1 MFINYITLMLINLA
15 AGLVL
20 LADFVYR
27 GLDGGN
33 LKRWVPG
40 FGLVGAIALVTGL
53 HMTLTWPVPGSFNI
67 SFGETTVL
75 FGALYVA
82 TAIAMAQGWDLLSL
96 AIYACFAGLT
106 SVLIGLRIISLGQ
119 TQQPLVAGL
128 GFILTGLGG
137 VFAAPTLAYLRG
149 SRGWRTLGALV
160 LLLAALVWA
169 IIGYRAF
176 WGHLDGFSD
185 WQPPTMGVQPQD

>member
-1 MFINYITLMLINLA
+1 MFINYITLMLINMV

-27 GLDGGN
+27 GLDGAN
-33 LKRWVPG
+33 LKRWIPG

-53 HMTLTWPVPGSFNI
+53 HMILTWPVTGSFNI

-75 FGALYVA
+75 FGGLYVA
-82 TAIAMAQGWDLLSL
+82 AAIAIAQGWDLLSL
-96 AIYACFAGLT
+96 TVYAFFVGLT
-106 SVLIGLRIISLGQ
+106 SIVVGVRIIDLGQ

-137 VFAAPTLAYLRG
+137 VLAAPTLVYLRG
-149 SRGWRTLGALV
+149 NKGWRTLGAAV
-160 LLLAALVWA
+160 LLAAALVWA
-169 IIGYRAF
+169 IIGYRAY
-176 WGHLDGFSD
+176 WGHLEGFID
-185 WQPPTMGVQPQD
+185 WQPPLMRVEPQE

>member
-1 MFINYITLMLINLA
+1 MFIDYITLMLINMV

-27 GLDGGN
+27 GLDGAN
-33 LKRWVPG
+33 LKRWIPG

-75 FGALYVA
+75 FGGLYIA
-82 TAIAMAQGWDLLSL
+82 AAIAIAQGWDLLSL
-96 AIYACFAGLT
+96 TVYGFFAGLT
-106 SVLIGLRIISLGQ
+106 SIVVGARIINLGQ

-128 GFILTGLGG
+128 GFIITGLGG
-137 VFAAPTLAYLRG
+137 VLAAPTLVYLRNN
-149 SRGWRTLGALV
+149 RTWRTVGAVV
-160 LLLAALVWA
+160 LLVAALIWA
-169 IIGYRAF
+169 IIGFRAY
-176 WGHLDGFSD
+176 WGHMEGFSE
-185 WQPPTMGVQPQD
+185 WQPPVMRGEP

>member
-1 MFINYITLMLINLA
+1 MFIDYITLMLINMV

-27 GLDGGN
+27 GLGEVN
-33 LKRWVPG
+33 LKRWIPG

-75 FGALYVA
+75 FGGLYVA
-82 TAIAMAQGWDLLSL
+82 AAIAIAQGWDLLSL
-96 AIYACFAGLT
+96 AVYAFFAGLT
-106 SVLIGLRIISLGQ
+106 AIVVGARIISLEQ
-119 TQQPLVAGL
+119 TKQPLMAGL

-137 VFAAPTLAYLRG
+137 VLAAPTLVSLG
-149 SRGWRTLGALV
+149 TNKSWRTLGAAV
-160 LLLAALVWA
+160 LLGAALVWA
-169 IIGYRAF
+169 VVGFLAY
-176 WGHLDGFSD
+176 WGHLESFSE
-185 WQPPTMGVQPQD
+185 WQPPAMRNQP

>member
-1 MFINYITLMLINLA
+1 MLINMV

-27 GLDGGN
+27 GLDGAN
-33 LKRWVPG
+33 LKRWIPG
-40 FGLVGAIALVTGL
+40 FGLVGAIALITGL

-75 FGALYVA
+75 FGGLYVA
-82 TAIAMAQGWDLLSL
+82 AAIAIAQGWDLFPLTV
-96 AIYACFAGLT
+96 YAFFAGLT
-106 SVLIGLRIISLGQ
+106 SIVVGARMIDLGQ

-137 VFAAPTLAYLRG
+137 VLAAPTLVYLRG
-149 SRGWRTLGALV
+149 NKNWRTLGAGV

-169 IIGYRAF
+169 IIGYRAY
-176 WGHLDGFSD
+176 WGHMEGFSD
-185 WQPPTMGVQPQD
+185 WQPPVMRVEPQE

>member
-1 MFINYITLMLINLA
+1 MFIDYITLMLINMV

-27 GLDGGN
+27 GLDGAN
-33 LKRWVPG
+33 LKRWIPG
-40 FGLVGAIALVTGL
+40 FGLVGAIALITGL

-75 FGALYVA
+75 FGGLYVA
-82 TAIAMAQGWDLLSL
+82 AAIAIAQGWDLFPLTV
-96 AIYACFAGLT
+96 YAFFAGLT
-106 SVLIGLRIISLGQ
+106 SIVVGARMIDLGQ

-137 VFAAPTLAYLRG
+137 VLAAPTLVYLRG
-149 SRGWRTLGALV
+149 NKNWRTLGAGV

-169 IIGYRAF
+169 IIGYRAY
-176 WGHLDGFSD
+176 WGHMKGFSD
-185 WQPPTMGVQPQD
+185 WQPPVMRVEPQE